1 MKTTFILKPRPGDSP
16 AALPNRSSMESNA
29 LESVSRERAAH
40 DQQPPQALVE
50 FMSRDWIAQP
60 IPHDAHPQLARLR
73 ERRAAL
79 SRAFPG
85 VHLLLPAGYEHVRAN
100 DTSFR
105 FRPSSAFAYFMGD
118 GEPGALLVFEPEG
131 SGHRTHLFV
140 PEHNRGTAAGFTDR
154 ARGELWVGRHRGVEE
169 SHAFYGVDR
178 CEALAAMESYLETLL
193 SQAHPVRVLRGS
205 NAEIDARFEQRDAD
219 AAFATHLS
227 EMRLRKDDYEVG
239 ELRKAV
245 EITKRAFEDVI
256 RGLPA
261 MKTEREVEAAF
272 WSRARIEANDVGYL
286 TIAASGPHACTL
298 HWSRNDGALER
309 GSLLLLDAGV
319 ECDSLYTADVTRTLP
334 IGDRFSPEQRT
345 VYDLVFD
352 AQRAAMEA
360 CVAGNDFLEPN
371 RRAMRVLTQGLI
383 ELKVLRCTL
392 DEALDPDRQ
401 YHRRYTLHNVS
412 HMLGLDV
419 HDCAQARA
427 EQYKYGRLEP
437 GTVLTVE
444 PGLYF
449 QPDDATVPEAL
460 RGIGV
465 RIEDDVVVTSE
476 APENL
481 SAILPSTA
489 AGVEGWMRQLRS

>member
-1 MKTTFILKPRPGDSP
+1 MQRPLTV
-16 AALPNRSSMESNA
+16 ARMESDA
-29 LESVSRERAAH
+29 LESVSREKAAH
-40 DQQPPQALVE
+40 DQQPPQALVA
-50 FMSRDWIAQP
+50 FMSRDWIARP
-60 IPHDAHPQLARLR
+60 VERVAHPQLARFL

-85 VHLLLPAGYEHVRAN
+85 IYLLLPAGCERVRAN
-100 DTSFR
+100 DTYFR
-105 FRPSSAFAYFMGD
+105 FRPSSEFAYFMGA
-118 GEPGALLVFEPEG
+118 GEPDALLVFEPEG
-131 SGHRTHLFV
+131 AGHRTHLFV
-140 PEHNRGTAAGFTDR
+140 PEHNRGTAAGFSDR
-154 ARGELWVGRHRGVEE
+154 ARGELWVGRNRGVEE
-169 SHAFYGVDR
+169 SRTFYGVDR
-178 CEALAAMESYLETLL
+178 CEPLGAMERYIETLR
-193 SQAHPVRVLRGS
+193 SKDHPVRVLRGS
-205 NAEIDARFEQRDAD
+205 NAEVDARFERRDAD

-227 EMRLRKDDYEVG
+227 EMRLRKDDYEVA
-239 ELRKAV
+239 ELRNAV

-256 RGLPA
+256 RSLPT

-286 TIAASGPHACTL
+286 TIAAAGAHACTL
-298 HWSRNDGALER
+298 HWTRNDGPLEP

-319 ECDSLYTADVTRTLP
+319 ECDSLYTADVTRSLP
-334 IGDRFSPEQRT
+334 IGGRFSPEQRT

-352 AQRAAMEA
+352 AQKAAMEA
-360 CVAGNDFLEPN
+360 CVAGSDFLEPN
-371 RRAMRVLTQGLI
+371 RRAMRVLTEGLI
-383 ELKVLRCTL
+383 ELKVLRCSL
-392 DEALDPDRQ
+392 DEALDPEKQ

-419 HDCAQARA
+419 HDCARARS

-444 PGLYF
+444 PGLYL

-465 RIEDDVVVTSE
+465 RIEDDVVVTNG

-481 SAILPSTA
+481 SAILPSSA